1 MLEVNNLACIRG
13 DRQLFNDLSFVL
25 RQGQLLHI
33 TGANGSGKTT
43 LLRALCGLT
52 QPASGQILWQGTSI
66 RDLAED
72 YNQHLTYIGHPNAVN
87 GELTALENLG
97 VYAKLW
103 GDLDQALIRQ
113 VLSQAGLSSESH
125 LPAKL
130 LSQGQKRRIAL
141 ARLLVTKTPLWI
153 LDEPM
158 TALDANTIAHVGEVV
173 ASHLKNDGMI
183 VITSHQTLKF
193 EISIMNTIALD

>member
-1 MLEVNNLACIRG
+1 LLEVKNLQCVRG
-13 DRQLFNDLSFVL
+13 DRSLFSDLSFTL
-25 RQGQLLHI
+25 EPSQLLHI

-52 QPASGQILWQGTSI
+52 LPASGQILWQGTSI
-66 RDLAED
+66 CDLAED
-72 YNQHLTYIGHPNAVN
+72 YHQHLTYVGHPNAVN
-87 GELTALENLG
+87 GELTALENLTI
-97 VYAKLW
+97 YAKLW
-103 GDLDQALIRQ
+103 GDLDRASIRQ
-113 VLSQAGLSSESH
+113 VLGQVGLTSVPH

-153 LDEPM
+153 LDEPL
-158 TALDANTIAHVGEVV
+158 TALDANTIAYIGEVV
-173 ASHLKNDGMI
+173 ALHLKNDGMI

-193 EISIMNTIALD
+193 EVSVINTIALS